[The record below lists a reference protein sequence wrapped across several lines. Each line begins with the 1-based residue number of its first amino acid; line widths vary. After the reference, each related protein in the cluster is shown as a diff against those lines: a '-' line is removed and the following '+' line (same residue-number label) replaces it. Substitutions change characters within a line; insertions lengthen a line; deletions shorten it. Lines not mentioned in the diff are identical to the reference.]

1 MNIKDYI
8 SKIDTVESI
17 FNNEGDF
24 TKLEFDS
31 KKVENKDVFIAI
43 PGSQHDGH
51 KFINNAIE
59 NGASIIIC
67 EKFPEKIDSK
77 LTYIKV
83 ISSSKALGIL
93 ASNFYG
99 NPSKKIKL
107 IGVTGTN
114 GKTTIATSLFN
125 LTKNLG
131 YKVGLISTIQ
141 VIIDNKKIE
150 ATHTTPDQLRLNK
163 YLSEMVDIGC
173 DYCFM
178 EVSSH
183 AIVQN
188 RIAGLEFVGGIFTNL
203 THEHLDFHK
212 TFKEYLKA
220 KQDFFTS
227 LRPNAFAITNN
238 DDKNGQIML
247 QNSKAKKISYAIKSV
262 ADYKAQ
268 ILESHF
274 NGMLL
279 QIDNTEVWTNYI
291 GKFNVSNILSIYA
304 TAIELGF
311 KKDEILKGISALE
324 PVVGRFETLYSK
336 TGITAIIDYAHTP
349 DALKNVLTTIKEI
362 NTAEGKIITVVGA
375 GGNRD
380 KTKRPEMAAIAA
392 EYSDKLI
399 LTSDNPRFEN
409 AEEILKDMYQGI
421 NIIQEKKTLKIK
433 DRKEAIKTAVFL
445 ANQGDIILVAGKG
458 HENYQEIEG
467 IKYHF
472 DDKEVLSEIF
482 NIL

>member
-1 MNIKDYI
+1 
-8 SKIDTVESI
+8 
-17 FNNEGDF
+17 
-24 TKLEFDS
+24 
-31 KKVENKDVFIAI
+31 
-43 PGSQHDGH
+43 
-51 KFINNAIE
+51 
-59 NGASIIIC
+59 
-67 EKFPEKIDSK
+67 
-77 LTYIKV
+77 
-83 ISSSKALGIL
+83 
-93 ASNFYG
+93 
-99 NPSKKIKL
+99 
-107 IGVTGTN
+107 
-114 GKTTIATSLFN
+114 IATSLFN